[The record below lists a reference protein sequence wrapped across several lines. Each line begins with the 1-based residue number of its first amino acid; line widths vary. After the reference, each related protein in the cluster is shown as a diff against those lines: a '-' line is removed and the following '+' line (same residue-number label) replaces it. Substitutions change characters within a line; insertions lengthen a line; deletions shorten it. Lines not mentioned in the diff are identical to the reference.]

1 MTMLYQSG
9 YPFMVFK
16 FFAEIVSVTDV
27 MGSNLTA
34 VNYDNWIIPC
44 KCLNLFRK
52 CISILLIYKN

>member
-34 VNYDNWIIPC
+34 VNYDN
-44 KCLNLFRK
+44 
-52 CISILLIYKN
+52 